1 MRVPGKMCA
10 RMMGKKC
17 IFITALYRNKEASLR
32 FTAAE
37 DWIEQKSEM
46 RGLFVQLRTNGWTKI
61 NHFFVQ

>member
-1 MRVPGKMCA
+1 MCA

-17 IFITALYRNKEASLR
+17 IFITALYRNNKASLR
-32 FTAAE
+32 FAANAAE
-37 DWIEQKSEM
+37 DWIEEKSEM